1 MLFWSFQ
8 LWYLAL
14 NLPLQCVYY
23 LHWNKNYYCFIWQ
36 VLCCISWHFNYIFL
50 ALSPY
55 LFAPVI
61 YYLCKGVKRKIFIN
75 TCKWLVKVNWSVSI
89 STPPRISSRE
99 TVLLPRYQCISGT
112 ASPGWRWRIA
122 HLRDRVSPVSRNAS
136 LLIFIEGAVDKLVDI
151 NALSHLVIEYKHN
164 LIKKKTFKNIMQFIA
179 FIIRSIGQLNVIL
192 DLLFQGDFKEVGIM
206 SIYNVILNRSFV
218 FLIE

>member
-14 NLPLQCVYY
+14 NLPLQNVHC
-23 LHWNKNYYCFIWQ
+23 LNWNKSYFCFIQ
-36 VLCCISWHFNYIFL
+36 CCTSLNFNYIFL

-55 LFAPVI
+55 FFALVI
-61 YYLCKGVKRKIFIN
+61 CYLCEGVKRKENIIN

-136 LLIFIEGAVDKLVDI
+136 LLIFIEGAVDKLVEI
-151 NALSHLVIEYKHN
+151 NALSHVVP
-164 LIKKKTFKNIMQFIA
+164 F
-179 FIIRSIGQLNVIL
+179 
-192 DLLFQGDFKEVGIM
+192 
-206 SIYNVILNRSFV
+206 
-218 FLIE
+218 